1 VQDDIAR
8 SITQALRITLSPQEE
23 KTIASKPTE
32 NLQAYDYFL
41 RGRNYTRRENLEFA
55 MQMFEHA
62 IKLDPNFALAH
73 AGIANVCGMQ
83 FELHGR
89 DPRWIERGLA
99 SANLA
104 FELDP
109 NLPEALASRARICHV
124 QQKYDEAVQ
133 YARKAVELKPDC
145 EAGWDIL
152 GRALFSSG
160 RFDEAADLMD
170 RALEAAGDDYNVFV
184 PYGLSVEAK
193 GDQVRTEEYRKKF
206 GEVLERHVDTV
217 PEDVRARILL
227 SNNYAAV
234 GRPSEAAAQIEKAV
248 AMRPNDANVLYNA
261 ACTYS
266 IMKMKPEGLM
276 MLAKATEVGF
286 SDYEWVSRDP
296 DLAALHDE
304 AEFKAILEK
313 LKPKG

>member
-1 VQDDIAR
+1 MC
-8 SITQALRITLSPQEE
+8 S
-23 KTIASKPTE
+23 
-32 NLQAYDYFL
+32 F
-41 RGRNYTRRENLEFA
+41 
-55 MQMFEHA
+55 
-62 IKLDPNFALAH
+62 
-73 AGIANVCGMQ
+73 
-83 FELHGR
+83 
-89 DPRWIERGLA
+89 
-99 SANLA
+99 
-104 FELDP
+104 
-109 NLPEALASRARICHV
+109 
-124 QQKYDEAVQ
+124 
-133 YARKAVELKPDC
+133 
-145 EAGWDIL
+145 
-152 GRALFSSG
+152 
-160 RFDEAADLMD
+160 
-170 RALEAAGDDYNVFV
+170 
-184 PYGLSVEAK
+184 PYGLAVEAI
-193 GDQVRTEEYRKKF
+193 GDQVRTHEYRKKF

-266 IMKMKPEGLM
+266 IMRMKPEGLM